1 MCADALWLVNA
12 LQWEVVESN
21 ALHATLLQLQPGWR
35 TVGVDIWWRRHLA
48 VAVGEWLGGSVCSSG
63 ELLRGAL
70 VGRRLVEQSEWR
82 AW

>member
-1 MCADALWLVNA
+1 MLPTLRSTAYTDTLTQIQSCVMCADALWLVNA

-48 VAVGEWLGGSVCSSG
+48 VAVGEW
-63 ELLRGAL
+63 
-70 VGRRLVEQSEWR
+70 
-82 AW
+82 